1 MTRAEGDA
9 HEGGWLT
16 VGAAAEGGEGDEEGV
31 SDGSGPKISCSYRIV
46 LCISRFCFFVNAKIL
61 HRATHLLGL
70 YQLSMSYPSSCRLR
84 VSFRRYHCHKIT
96 TKNCSRTGV
105 AVQVSSMLLRR
116 FASTSTLPPTIRQ
129 LLSSPQPASQETKV
143 QLSGWIKSVR
153 RQKNVT
159 FAVINDGSCA
169 SGLQA
174 VLKPDATPHKYVLK
188 AFWKMKVHNTVPQL
202 D

>member
-1 MTRAEGDA
+1 MVQTRKYHARIA
-9 HEGGWLT
+9 SSF
-16 VGAAAEGGEGDEEGV
+16 VYRV
-31 SDGSGPKISCSYRIV
+31 SV
-46 LCISRFCFFVNAKIL
+46 FFVNAKIL

-70 YQLSMSYPSSCRLR
+70 YQLSISYPARLR
-84 VSFRRYHCHKIT
+84 VSFRRYQLPQNHD
-96 TKNCSRTGV
+96 KNLFAESGHV

-129 LLSSPQPASQETKV
+129 LLSSPQPTSQETKV
-143 QLSGWIKSVR
+143 QLGGWIKSVR

-188 AFWKMKVHNTVPQL
+188 TFRNMKAHNTVPQL
-202 D
+202 N